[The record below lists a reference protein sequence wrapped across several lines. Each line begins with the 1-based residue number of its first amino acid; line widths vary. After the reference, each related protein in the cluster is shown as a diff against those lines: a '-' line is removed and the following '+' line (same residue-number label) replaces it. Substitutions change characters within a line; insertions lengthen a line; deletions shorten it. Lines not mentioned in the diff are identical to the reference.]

1 MTSKLGNLIYL
12 YLIAR
17 QLRAEPDRWGFGG
30 VGLSWGGDLQAA
42 GQQQRETAGLREGLP

>member
-30 VGLSWGGDLQAA
+30 VGLSWSGDLQAA